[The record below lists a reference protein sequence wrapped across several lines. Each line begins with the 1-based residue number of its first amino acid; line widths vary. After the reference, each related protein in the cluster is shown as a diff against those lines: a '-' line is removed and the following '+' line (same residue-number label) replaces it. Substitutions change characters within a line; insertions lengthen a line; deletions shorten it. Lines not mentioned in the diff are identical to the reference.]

1 MPKYLKK
8 LTIILFFPVIF
19 ISCGTSIAT
28 RYQEE
33 SSKSE
38 ARKVDT
44 LRVKYAENFD
54 LTNYRTKIELP
65 AIKTDS
71 ARNKNPIWFN
81 YKSKPDTS
89 TLRTVAKTEE
99 GYRVLAYTSD
109 NLNDADS
116 MRTDISTKTGRNDIY
131 IIFDPPFYKVQAGDF
146 TNMTDAKNLS
156 FQFKQLGYDES
167 RVISSKINIYK

>member
-1 MPKYLKK
+1 MLKYLKY
-8 LTIILFFPVIF
+8 LPIILFFPIIF

-28 RYQEE
+28 RYQEVT
-33 SSKSE
+33 SKDKTK
-38 ARKVDT
+38 KVDT
-44 LRVKYAENFD
+44 LRVEYAENFD
-54 LTNYRTKIELP
+54 LTNYRTKLNLP
-65 AIKTDS
+65 AVKTES
-71 ARNKNPIWFN
+71 SRNKNPIWFN

-89 TLRTVAKTEE
+89 NLRTVSKTEP
-99 GYRVLAYTSD
+99 GYRVLAFTSD

-116 MRTDISTKTGRNDIY
+116 MKTDISSKTGRNDIY